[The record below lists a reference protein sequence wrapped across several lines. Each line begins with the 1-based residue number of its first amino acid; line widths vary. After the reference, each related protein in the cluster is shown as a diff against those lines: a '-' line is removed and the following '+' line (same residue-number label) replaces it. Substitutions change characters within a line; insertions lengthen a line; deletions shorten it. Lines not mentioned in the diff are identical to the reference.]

1 MAPPRTLPARSAD
14 KHSWKV
20 SSSVHVKKLLVA
32 AALALLPVVALPA
45 PALAAPARDVLQP
58 GAELAADNQVTSANG
73 QYTLVMQQDGNLV
86 LYAKPGKAIWD
97 THTQGRGLK
106 AVMQKDGNLVVS
118 TPAGKPL
125 YDTATG
131 GHPGAQLAVQ
141 NDGNLVI
148 YGADGE
154 VLWGRQLTWSTARP
168 GDVLEPGRVV
178 RSANKKC
185 FLAMQDD
192 GNLVL
197 YTARDKKAIWDSRT
211 GGNPGARAQMQT
223 DGNLVVV
230 SRAPASRPL
239 WDSATGGKP
248 GAWLAVQD
256 DCNMVVYSAGKTP
269 LWDSGTGGRA

>member
-1 MAPPRTLPARSAD
+1 
-14 KHSWKV
+14 
-20 SSSVHVKKLLVA
+20 VHVKKLLVA

-45 PALAAPARDVLQP
+45 AASAAPARDVVPP
-58 GAELAADNQVTSANG
+58 GTELAADRPVTSANG
-73 QYTLVMQQDGNLV
+73 QYSLVMQQDGNLV
-86 LYAKPGKAIWD
+86 LYANPGKAIWD

-106 AVMQKDGNLVVS
+106 AVMQKDGNLVVY
-118 TPAGKPL
+118 TPAGKPQF
-125 YDTATG
+125 DTATG

-148 YGADGE
+148 YGPDGE

-168 GDVLEPGRVV
+168 GDVLDAGRVV

-197 YTARDKKAIWDSRT
+197 YRAADKKALWDART

-230 SRAPASRPL
+230 SSGPAFRPL
-239 WDSATGGKP
+239 WDSATGGRP

-256 DCNMVVYSAGKTP
+256 DCNMVVYSAGNKP
-269 LWDSGTGGRA
+269 LWDSGTGGKA